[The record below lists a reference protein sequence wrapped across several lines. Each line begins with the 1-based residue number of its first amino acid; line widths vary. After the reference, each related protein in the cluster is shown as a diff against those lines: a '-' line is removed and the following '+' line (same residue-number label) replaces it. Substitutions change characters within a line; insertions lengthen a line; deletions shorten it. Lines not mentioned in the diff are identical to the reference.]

1 MSTQTFQPDA
11 DLAPVAEPTFDSP
24 GSTGEHSGLDNGTE
38 RTSATRAGIAGAEK
52 VQPRHGLGGAVEGKG
67 PGLGRDFSGVPA
79 GGARAGAG
87 TATGTAKKATKKGS
101 DRGGVL
107 QTIGS
112 FFSSLVSHPGDAIS
126 HLFGGESFTQTQL
139 ASYLD
144 GLKQRNDIE
153 GDFDSDN
160 KARVV
165 VKKWKSATAGF
176 NITGGQKA
184 LLIDEML
191 GGVTTGD
198 DEQAILDLL
207 TRSENG
213 DLRLIFEAVPVS
225 KLLNSVDG
233 ANNKKLR
240 AWLETRF
247 DGGLK
252 AVQKD
257 RVEPVGG
264 LPANA
269 PLFPY
274 DFARLRIKLEGP
286 DPVAEIIEELA
297 RRTPAERE
305 RAARDLTSARDAISA
320 KVDELGDKAGK
331 APDHAARDAIQA
343 ELDTVQTNLFRMDL
357 VMEDA
362 FKDIV
367 LRESPSELKSKAI
380 TLTPAQKLAARDA
393 LKPSAGG
400 PPGAP
405 VAFKS
410 KLGPGQPTYEEK
422 LRAASPG
429 MIDAYWQQMAKDRQP
444 SDHSDPAKMH
454 TLQEMEDLAKVSK
467 DETDDVFD
475 GYYDKAA
482 HLPMKADKP
491 GKRRSLHDLWADQ
504 QAFLTD
510 TSTTFDDKKAM
521 AKALVF
527 YFFINDEGVVAPLNR
542 EHHASPSFKSG
553 VAHNDEAKAQER
565 VARDM
570 TKTAPQVRKLNEI
583 DRGWDGSANPPT
595 KEVNIQLFRPKGGVA
610 KDQDFM
616 WDMFQTLIHEYI
628 HTLAAGKY
636 RRFANSFDEKSP
648 QRSVLIEG
656 IDSFLDE
663 VVWANIRPRVTDL
676 GLRQKVEGPAYAALP
691 PITVEPAYRR
701 RYQSF
706 TEATRLVTTV
716 GFRNVILAYFKGEI
730 ERIGG

>member
-1 MSTQTFQPDA
+1 MSAQTFQLDT
-11 DLAPVAEPTFDSP
+11 DLAPAAEPTIDSP
-24 GSTGEHSGLDNGTE
+24 GSTGVHSGLDNGAE
-38 RTSATRAGIAGAEK
+38 RTSATRAGMAGAEK
-52 VQPRHGLGGAVEGKG
+52 VQPRRGLGRAVEGKG
-67 PGLGRDFSGVPA
+67 PGLGRDFSGVPV

-87 TATGTAKKATKKGS
+87 PGTGTARKATKKGS

-176 NITGGQKA
+176 DITGRQKA
-184 LLIDEML
+184 LLINEML
-191 GGVTTGD
+191 SGVTTGD

-240 AWLETRF
+240 AWFETRF

-257 RVEPVGG
+257 RVKPVGG

-286 DPVAEIIEELA
+286 YRVAEIIEELA
-297 RRTPAERE
+297 RHTPAERE
-305 RAARDLTSARDAISA
+305 QAAKDMLSARDAISA

-343 ELDTVQTNLFRMDL
+343 ELNTVQTNLLRMDL
-357 VMEDA
+357 VMEDG

-367 LRESPSELKSKAI
+367 LRESPSDLKSKAI

-393 LKPSAGG
+393 IKPPTGG

-410 KLGPGQPTYEEK
+410 QLAPGQPTYEEK

-429 MIDAYWQQMAKDRQP
+429 MIDAYWQLMAKDRQP

-467 DETDDVFD
+467 DETDVVFG

-482 HLPMKADKP
+482 HKPMKADKP

-510 TSTTFDDKKAM
+510 TSTTFADKKAM

-527 YFFINDEGVVAPLNR
+527 YFFRNDEDIVAPLNR
-542 EHHASPSFKSG
+542 EHHASPSFNKSD
-553 VAHNDEAKAQER
+553 VALNDEAKAQEQ

-616 WDMFQTLIHEYI
+616 WDMFQVLIHEYI

-636 RRFANSFDEKSP
+636 RTFAKSLGEP
-648 QRSVLIEG
+648 RQTVLIEG
-656 IDSFLDE
+656 MDSFLDE

-676 GLRQKVEGPAYAALP
+676 GLRQKVEGPAYAAQP

-706 TEATRLVTTV
+706 PEATRLVTAV
-716 GFRNVILAYFKGEI
+716 GFRNVILAYFKGDI